1 MADRCSA
8 SITIGGT
15 LGAVHLP
22 TLLTLIEREGLT
34 IDYDDG
40 TFDPG
45 DLVSGEPLTLCAHE
59 VSWGSFKELEPFC
72 RAHQLAYSR
81 WNGACAG
88 VWGCGRSVYR
98 GIAEPRDG
106 GDAVDE
112 YDVSEGDI
120 LIGEQLAR
128 KLGTFDAVL
137 AHFAAADFQVPSL
150 VIEPDTAACS
160 GPDSTIA
167 RPQMATTALQA

>member
-1 MADRCSA
+1 VADRCSA

-15 LGAVHLP
+15 LGAGHLP

-34 IDYDDG
+34 TDYEDG
-40 TFDPG
+40 TFDPD
-45 DLVSGEPLTLCAHE
+45 DLVSGEPLTLCGLE

-72 RAHQLAYSR
+72 RAHKLAYSR

-98 GIAEPRDG
+98 GISEPREG

-112 YDVSEGDI
+112 YDVSEDDQI
-120 LIGEQLAR
+120 LMGEQLAR
-128 KLGTFDAVL
+128 KLGTFEAVL
-137 AHFAAADFQVPSL
+137 AHFAAADFDVPPL
-150 VIEPDTAACS
+150 VIEPDRTASSSPCS
-160 GPDSTIA
+160 ASA
-167 RPQMATTALQA
+167 R